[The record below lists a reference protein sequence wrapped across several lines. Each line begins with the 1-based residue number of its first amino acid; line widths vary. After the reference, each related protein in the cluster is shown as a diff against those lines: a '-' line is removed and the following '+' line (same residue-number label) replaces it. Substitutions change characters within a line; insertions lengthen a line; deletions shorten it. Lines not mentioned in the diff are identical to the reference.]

1 MARAKDEKFVVT
13 VKGWDIIVAYPREK
27 FRAIYYKAAG
37 HPQLILRE
45 RTKCDDFELLSEA
58 WTAANDKARESGWI
72 V

>member
-1 MARAKDEKFVVT
+1 MARAKDEKFVVA
-13 VKGWDIIVAYPREK
+13 VKGSDIIVAYPREK

-37 HPQLILRE
+37 HPKLILRE

-58 WTAANDKARESGWI
+58 WTAANDKAPELGGI